1 MHYSNMLLG
10 GLLFRVS
17 CIKRPS
23 QLLHC
28 SAAEIGGSIGW
39 GLPGRT
45 EAHARALCA
54 CVRLC
59 QALCLLHMR
68 SSPASWL
75 QIRLHEAQRWAP
87 ASRQVR
93 GNGRSILHVS
103 LEGPKLSLAD
113 SAPAYSFLP
122 GAQIPCT
129 QDTFLMRSQ
138 QAYWRNDHAI
148 GHMLL
153 RSLTLRLI
161 RA

>member
-1 MHYSNMLLG
+1 MG